1 MITEHGRPRNTEGIK
16 KICNP
21 PQSTAVIII
30 PAVNYVAGDKD
41 EVGIRLCHK
50 RTDVI
55 SALAIKI
62 LLAPSLHPRG
72 RDMRNVPD
80 LSRVYHLRIGQLQY
94 SYPPLASTCQKV
106 YDKIA
111 PKSIFNY
118 RIILFLFHHICLTF
132 KKWKFG
138 ELVEISHR
146 DKCEILVFTA
156 YSERRLNDEFRLAH
170 IAEGVVIEVVK
181 EEALIEI
188 SFDLTLAP
196 SEAFLKCVVDS
207 LCALVIGNS
216 LF

>member
-1 MITEHGRPRNTEGIK
+1 
-16 KICNP
+16 
-21 PQSTAVIII
+21 
-30 PAVNYVAGDKD
+30 
-41 EVGIRLCHK
+41 
-50 RTDVI
+50 
-55 SALAIKI
+55 
-62 LLAPSLHPRG
+62 
-72 RDMRNVPD
+72 MRSVPD

-94 SYPPLASTCQKV
+94 SYLPLASTCQKI

-132 KKWKFG
+132 KKWKLG

-156 YSERRLNDEFRLAH
+156 DSERRLNDEFRLAR

-216 LF
+216 LFCFPFNLPRRRPFLPPRDSRSRRRYRAEGSSSPSIRSSCLP